1 MNSWLIL
8 SNRRENL
15 SLLRDYVRQ
24 WADEHGL
31 PAQRGRTLEKAAEEI
46 FRYLV
51 TSAYQPEQPGSISIS
66 LEKRGPRLRLS
77 IEDDAP
83 PHHPGRPGGLPAPAA
98 ATLFDDLQQLAE
110 SLVYY
115 RTAERKNR
123 MVIFLA

>member
-1 MNSWLIL
+1 MDSWLIL

-24 WADEHGL
+24 WADERGL
-31 PAQRGRTLEKAAEEI
+31 PAQRRRTLETAAEEI

-66 LEKRGPRLRLS
+66 LEERGPRLRLS

-83 PHHPGRPGGLPAPAA
+83 PHHPGRSGRLPAPAA
-98 ATLFDDLQQLAE
+98 ATLFDHLQQLAE

-123 MVIFLA
+123 MVVYLA

>member
-15 SLLRDYVRQ
+15 NLLRDYVRQ
-24 WADEHGL
+24 WARERGL
-31 PAQRGRTLEKAAEEI
+31 PARRWRTLEKAAAKI

-51 TSAYQPEQPGSISIS
+51 TCAYQPEQPGSIGIF
-66 LEKRGPRLRLS
+66 LEERGPRLRLT

-83 PHHPGRPGGLPAPAA
+83 PAPDAA
-98 ATLFDDLQQLAE
+98 SLFDDLQQLAE

-123 MVIFLA
+123 MVVFLA